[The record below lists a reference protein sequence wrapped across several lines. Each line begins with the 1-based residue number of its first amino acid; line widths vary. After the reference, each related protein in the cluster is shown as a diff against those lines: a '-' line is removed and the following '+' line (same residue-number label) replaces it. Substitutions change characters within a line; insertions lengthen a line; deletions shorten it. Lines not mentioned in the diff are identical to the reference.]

1 MPRPRRSRKTKE
13 KKTKFKFKS
22 TERFLK
28 ADPIHD
34 NLVVSKFINQMM
46 LDGKKTVAQKIVY
59 TAIDML
65 GKRVEDQEPLD
76 AFLSAIDNV
85 KPNIEVR
92 SKRVG
97 GATYQ
102 VPMEI
107 SRKRQQALAIRGIV
121 GNTRGRKGKPV
132 AQCLADELH
141 DAHLKVLER
150 KQQLEMEIDI
160 MKANEEKQKNRPTF
174 TQRG

>member
-1 MPRPRRSRKTKE
+1 MPRPRRSKKTKE

-28 ADPIHD
+28 GDPIHG
-34 NLVVSKFINQMM
+34 NLVVSKFINQIM

-59 TAIDML
+59 SAIDML
-65 GKRVEDQEPLD
+65 GKRVEGQEPLD

-102 VPMEI
+102 VPIEI
-107 SRKRQQALAIRGIV
+107 TRKRQQALAIRVIV

-132 AQCLADELH
+132 AQSLADELH
-141 DAHLKVLER
+141 DAFQRQGASIQWRENTHKMAE
-150 KQQLEMEIDI
+150 
-160 MKANEEKQKNRPTF
+160 ANKLF
-174 TQRG
+174 AHFAW

>member
-1 MPRPRRSRKTKE
+1 MPRPRRSKKTKE

-28 ADPIHD
+28 GDPVHS

-59 TAIDML
+59 SAMEML

-107 SRKRQQALAIRGIV
+107 SRKRQQALAIRVIV

-132 AQCLADELH
+132 AQSLADELH
-141 DAHLKVLER
+141 DAHQRQGASIQWRENTHKMAE
-150 KQQLEMEIDI
+150 
-160 MKANEEKQKNRPTF
+160 ANKLF
-174 TQRG
+174 AHFAW

>member
-1 MPRPRRSRKTKE
+1 MPRPRRSKKTKE

-22 TERFLK
+22 TERYLK
-28 ADPIHD
+28 ADPIFD
-34 NLVVSKFINQMM
+34 NMVVSKFINQIM

-59 TAIDML
+59 SAIDML
-65 GKRVEDQEPLD
+65 GKRVEGQEPLD

-102 VPMEI
+102 VPIEI
-107 SRKRQQALAIRGIV
+107 TRKRQQALAIRVIV

-132 AQCLADELH
+132 AQSLADELH
-141 DAHLKVLER
+141 DAFQRQGASIQWRENTHKMAE
-150 KQQLEMEIDI
+150 
-160 MKANEEKQKNRPTF
+160 ANKLF
-174 TQRG
+174 AHFAW

>member
-1 MPRPRRSRKTKE
+1 MPRPRRSRKIKE

-28 ADPIHD
+28 GDPVHG
-34 NLVVSKFINQMM
+34 NLVVSKFINQIMH
-46 LDGKKTVAQKIVY
+46 DGKKTVAQKIVY
-59 TAIDML
+59 SAIDML
-65 GKRVEDQEPLD
+65 GKRVEGQEPLD
-76 AFLSAIDNV
+76 VFLSAIDNV

-102 VPMEI
+102 VPIEI
-107 SRKRQQALAIRGIV
+107 SRKRMQALAIRVIV

-132 AQCLADELH
+132 AQSLADELH
-141 DAHLKVLER
+141 DAYQRQGASIQWRENTHKMAE
-150 KQQLEMEIDI
+150 
-160 MKANEEKQKNRPTF
+160 ANKLF
-174 TQRG
+174 AHFAW

>member
-1 MPRPRRSRKTKE
+1 MPRPRRSKKIKE

-28 ADPIHD
+28 GDPIHG
-34 NLVVSKFINQMM
+34 NLVVSKFINQIM

-59 TAIDML
+59 SAIDML
-65 GKRVEDQEPLD
+65 GKRVEGQEPLD

-102 VPMEI
+102 VPIEI
-107 SRKRQQALAIRGIV
+107 TRKRQQALAIRVIV

-132 AQCLADELH
+132 AQSLADELH
-141 DAHLKVLER
+141 DAFQRQGASIQWRENTHKMAE
-150 KQQLEMEIDI
+150 
-160 MKANEEKQKNRPTF
+160 ANKLF
-174 TQRG
+174 AHFAW

>member
-22 TERFLK
+22 TERYLK
-28 ADPIHD
+28 ADPIFD
-34 NLVVSKFINQMM
+34 NLVVSKFINQIMS
-46 LDGKKTVAQKIVY
+46 DGKKTVAQKIVY
-59 TAIDML
+59 TAIEQL

-76 AFLSAIDNV
+76 VFLGAIDNV
-85 KPNIEVR
+85 KPNLEVR

-107 SRKRQQALAIRGIV
+107 SRKRQQALAIRVIV
-121 GNTRGRKGKPV
+121 GNVRGRKGKPV
-132 AQCLADELH
+132 ALSLADELF
-141 DAHLKVLER
+141 DAYQ
-150 KQQLEMEIDI
+150 KQGTSIQWRENTHKMAE
-160 MKANEEKQKNRPTF
+160 ANKLF
-174 TQRG
+174 AHFAW